1 MVGSWKKEI
10 NSVLPDELQEIGA
23 GLYMER
29 KNIVAVTKERDGE
42 TYECFESDSRE
53 ISITD
58 YNMIKSIEEIETDK
72 AIDDYTMQLIEEGLL

>member
-23 GLYMER
+23 GLYM
-29 KNIVAVTKERDGE
+29 NIVAVTKERDGE